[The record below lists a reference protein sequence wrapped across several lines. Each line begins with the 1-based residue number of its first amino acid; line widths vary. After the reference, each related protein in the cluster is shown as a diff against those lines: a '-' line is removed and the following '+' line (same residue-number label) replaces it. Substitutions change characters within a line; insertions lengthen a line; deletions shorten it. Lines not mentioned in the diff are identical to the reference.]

1 MQTVALVGFFGG
13 GNNGNMA
20 NTGGRGRGR
29 PKGSRNIVSN
39 GIGIGIGRGR
49 GRGRGLGADG
59 QNLGLKNTH
68 TIHDINDLGLGH
80 ISKSQDLGLSLS
92 DGKDAGTKMDTDYD
106 GKQRIEEEENPSPNG
121 SDGDF
126 DDDERDNVLSPPNPV
141 SQRTRQSHES
151 FSK

>member
-1 MQTVALVGFFGG
+1 MDADGGSSGCGGG
-13 GNNGNMA
+13 GNNGNVA

-29 PKGSRNIVSN
+29 PKGSKNLVSN
-39 GIGIGIGRGR
+39 GIGRGR
-49 GRGRGLGADG
+49 GRGADG
-59 QNLGLKNTH
+59 QNLGLKNTD
-68 TIHDINDLGLGH
+68 TIHDITDLGLGH
-80 ISKSQDLGLSLS
+80 ISKTQDLGLSLS
-92 DGKDAGTKMDTDYD
+92 DGKDAGPKMDTDYD
-106 GKQRIEEEENPSPNG
+106 GKQRIEEEENPSLNG